1 MPPRRLL
8 MAFLAAL
15 TGTTLTLGD
24 ESAASAATL
33 HVRIT
38 GFKTSEGELAIALFD
53 SAGDYR
59 TQSNAVRRA
68 YLPVENLASEWRVED
83 LPAGEYAVIA
93 YHDENGNREI
103 DFRLLGMPKEPVA
116 VSNDARGVF
125 GPPKFDAA
133 KFEVRPPVT
142 RIAIRLE

>member
-1 MPPRRLL
+1 MPSRQLL
-8 MAFLAAL
+8 MAVLAAL
-15 TGTTLTLGD
+15 IGTTPTLGD
-24 ESAASAATL
+24 ESSASAGTL

-53 SAGDYR
+53 SEDDYR
-59 TQSNAVRRA
+59 TQSNAIRRA
-68 YLPVENLASEWRVED
+68 YLPVEKLATEWRVED
-83 LPAGEYAVIA
+83 LPAGNYAVIA

-142 RIAIRLE
+142 RIAIRLD